1 MMVQSTH
8 KGFAYRLG
16 HGLGGAVACA
26 RAGEHRVLARAAR
39 SGKVAWF
46 VAKSLLLAVKLAAV
60 AAVLVALLPAIS
72 WLVSFI
78 LGFVFL
84 VGMVY
89 LVASPDRD
97 GLDALCQAVKPDD
110 ADGFRCGYQ
119 GYGYYS
125 NGCRVDDDD
134 DD

>member
-1 MMVQSTH
+1 MTSNVAT

-16 HGLGGAVACA
+16 HGLGSAVACV
-26 RAGEHRVLARAAR
+26 RAGEHRVLARVAR
-39 SGKVAWF
+39 SGRAAWF
-46 VAKSLLLAVKLAAV
+46 VAKSLILAVKLAAAV
-60 AAVLVALLPAIS
+60 AVFYALLPVFSWMIS
-72 WLVSFI
+72 AVV
-78 LGFVFL
+78 GFLFL
-84 VGMVY
+84 LGMVY
-89 LVASPDRD
+89 LVANPDRD
-97 GLDALCQAVKPDD
+97 GLDALSQAVKPDD

>member
-16 HGLGGAVACA
+16 HGLGGAVACV
-26 RAGEHRVLARAAR
+26 RAGEHRVLARVAR
-39 SGKVAWF
+39 SGKTAWF

-84 VGMVY
+84 AGMVY
-89 LVASPDRD
+89 IVVNT
-97 GLDALCQAVKPDD
+97 DATGVQVLSDAVGEVTPKFKHGPE
-110 ADGFRCGYQ
+110 
-119 GYGYYS
+119 GYGYYVGS
-125 NGCRVDDDD
+125 YRVDGEDD
-134 DD
+134 